1 MVDYTTT
8 IEVNP
13 YEVLDEMGIGDIEE
27 YLNNREVGCYYL
39 CIEDDIINK
48 SATLASFI
56 QDSIDGDERMAFNV
70 ILALDDTTR
79 DLLKKELNDFNKGT
93 ARGI

>member
-1 MVDYTTT
+1 MVDYTAT
-8 IEVNP
+8 IEVDP

-39 CIEDDIINK
+39 CDEDDIINK

-56 QDSIDGDERMAFNV
+56 QDSINGDERIAFNV
-70 ILALDDTTR
+70 VLALDDTTR
-79 DLLKKELNDFNKGT
+79 ELLKKELNDFNKGT
-93 ARGI
+93 TRGI